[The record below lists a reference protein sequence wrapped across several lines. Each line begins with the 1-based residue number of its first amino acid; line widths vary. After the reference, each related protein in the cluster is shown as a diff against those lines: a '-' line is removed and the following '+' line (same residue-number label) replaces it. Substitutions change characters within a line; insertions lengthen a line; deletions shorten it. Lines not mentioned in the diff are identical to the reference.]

1 MLDLPV
7 TWTSSNESVAT
18 VTPTQ
23 TGALVQALGASGT
36 VTITARA
43 GSLDAVSVKVYV
55 GKMPT
60 GVSLPATAE
69 VVVGQSKRFT
79 ATISPADAQPSTIL
93 WSVEPV
99 TGAASVDANGNLT
112 GAERRPGAPDRA
124 PRSTAAPPPVWW
136 RSPTP
141 CARIVVDPVNAGK
154 ADVSVGASDLTLRAT
169 AYGADG
175 TTNSVQQD
183 FTWKSANTRY
193 ARVDANGD
201 GTCTVTGVAAGTVRI
216 YAYATDG
223 TGVYGE
229 ISVRVIVPVESFYI
243 DPTWCSCSSANSS
256 SSSST
261 ARPPTPP
268 TSSLRLYLEEQR

>member
-1 MLDLPV
+1 M
-7 TWTSSNESVAT
+7 
-18 VTPTQ
+18 
-23 TGALVQALGASGT
+23 GASGN

-43 GSLDAVSVKVYV
+43 GSLDPVSVKVFV

-60 GVSLPATAE
+60 GVSLPASAE

-93 WSVEPV
+93 WSVEPL

-112 GAERRPGAPDRA
+112 GEAAGQVRLVARTLNGR
-124 PRSTAAPPPVWW
+124 TASCLVEVTNPV
-136 RSPTP
+136 RT
-141 CARIVVDPVNAGK
+141 IIVDPVGTDK
-154 ADVSVGASDLTLRAT
+154 AEVSIGVSDLTLRAT

-175 TTNSVQQD
+175 TMNNVQQG

-193 ARVDANGD
+193 ARVQANGD
-201 GTCTVTGVAAGTVRI
+201 GTCTVTGVASGTVRI

-223 TGVYGE
+223 SGVSGE

-243 DPTWCSCSSANSS
+243 DPDVVQAVRGRI
-256 SSSST
+256 
-261 ARPPTPP
+261 AAAQAQRHAAERHLPVPPV
-268 TSSLRLYLEEQR
+268 LHLEKQR